1 MGVELEYGEVSAVDY
16 LTCRIRV
23 RLDDRDGVESY
34 WLNVPQRNTQGTKR
48 RPLMPELNEQV
59 AVLLD
64 SDGVGG
70 VYLGGIYSS
79 AEPPPVVDE
88 DTDYVRF
95 SDGTVSTY
103 DRSAGVMTLDCI
115 GALLVKCGRNITV
128 EAGEPVVVKAPSAT
142 LDILQV
148 TVNGNLQLNGDLL
161 VNGNVD
167 ATGTVMDAGGNSNH
181 HSH

>member
-16 LTCRIRV
+16 MTCRIRV

-34 WLNVPQRNTQGTKR
+34 WLNVPQRNTQGTQR

-70 VYLGGIYSS
+70 VYLGGIYST

-103 DRSAGVMTLDCI
+103 DRAAGVMTLDNV
-115 GALLVKCGRNITV
+115 GALLVKCGRNITL

-142 LDILQV
+142 LDIPLV
-148 TVNGNLQLNGDLL
+148 TLNGNLQVNGD
-161 VNGNVD
+161 VN
-167 ATGTVMDAGGNSNH
+167 ATGIVMDVGGNSNH